1 MAFRFPLKAEEGRM
15 NPLDLEPQTLAA
27 AVQTPMLALL
37 FWMLHGLR
45 RGMPGPACE
54 PHEPARGDIAEPAE
68 ALARTRD
75 ELAAFKLEVARTYVP
90 LSLIRD
96 VDQRLS
102 QHLLRI
108 EEKLD
113 AATRAATA
121 TAAIQAAQLGRRPDS
136 CA

>member
-1 MAFRFPLKAEEGRM
+1 M
-15 NPLDLEPQTLAA
+15 NPLDLEPQMLAA
-27 AVQTPMLALL
+27 AVQTPILALL
-37 FWMLHGLR
+37 FWMMQGLR
-45 RGMPGPACE
+45 RDMPGRPCDTPE
-54 PHEPARGDIAEPAE
+54 PHRVEGD

-102 QHLLRI
+102 RQLLRI

-121 TAAIQAAQLGRRPDS
+121 AAAVQSAQRGWHPQDRV
-136 CA
+136 

>member
-1 MAFRFPLKAEEGRM
+1 M
-15 NPLDLEPQTLAA
+15 NPLDLEPQTLATA
-27 AVQTPMLALL
+27 AQAPILVLLA
-37 FWMLHGLR
+37 WMLRGLR
-45 RGMPGPACE
+45 RGAEERCGEDAARPDPGAP
-54 PHEPARGDIAEPAE
+54 PRMRHDPD
-68 ALARTRD
+68 ALSRTRD

-102 QHLLRI
+102 RQLLRI

-121 TAAIQAAQLGRRPDS
+121 AAALQSAQRGWRSEDRS
-136 CA
+136 

>member
-1 MAFRFPLKAEEGRM
+1 M
-15 NPLDLEPQTLAA
+15 NPLDLEPQTLATA
-27 AVQTPMLALL
+27 AQAPMLAILA
-37 FWMLHGLR
+37 WMLHALR
-45 RGMPGPACE
+45 RQLPPERPPEPGCD
-54 PHEPARGDIAEPAE
+54 GD

-102 QHLLRI
+102 RQLLRI

-121 TAAIQAAQLGRRPDS
+121 AAAVQSAQQQRGWRGEDRL
-136 CA
+136 